1 MNKLTLKTIAQWT
14 NGELI
19 GDDLTI
25 SDISI
30 DSRQISPETLFI
42 AVKGDRFDAH
52 DFISDVEK
60 NGAKAVLC
68 HKRVECNIPVIY
80 VEDTKKAL
88 LDLAR
93 EYRKSMENLT
103 VVGLTG
109 SVGKT
114 TTKEMTYAVVSKK
127 FISLKT
133 EGNLNNEIG
142 LPKTLFRL
150 TSDVQAAVIEM
161 GMSAFGEISRLTRT
175 ALPDI
180 GIITNI
186 GVSHIEHLGSRD
198 GILKAKLEILEGMKK
213 GSPLIIN
220 GDNDKLITV
229 KNDDYK
235 IIYFGIENEN
245 ADVRAIDINEDGKN
259 TTFTV
264 VFGENKQTV
273 TIPTV
278 GIHNVYDALSAF
290 AVGLELEIEPC
301 EIAQALSQYE
311 PSGMRQR
318 IKEING
324 IKVIEDCYNASPD
337 SQRAALNALKS
348 IKSER
353 TIAVLGDMLEL
364 GDYSKQAHCDIGKY
378 AAEKQID
385 MLFTF
390 GEESKNI
397 TETAQQ
403 FGMDAFAF
411 TDKAVLFNAL
421 KGEIR
426 KGDAVLFKASRGM
439 KLEEVIEMLYK
450 EWEVK

>member
-1 MNKLTLKTIAQWT
+1 MEKLTLKTIAEWT
-14 NGELI
+14 DGELV
-19 GDDLTI
+19 GDNLSI
-25 SDISI
+25 SEISI

-42 AVKGDRFDAH
+42 AVKGERFDAH
-52 DFISDVEK
+52 DFIADVQK
-60 NGAKAVLC
+60 NGAKAVMC
-68 HKRVECNIPVIY
+68 HKRVECGIPVIY
-80 VEDTKKAL
+80 VKDTKKAL

-93 EYRKSMENLT
+93 EYRKSIENLT

-114 TTKEMTYAVVSKK
+114 TTKEMAYAVVSKK
-127 FISLKT
+127 FNALKT

-150 TSDVQAAVIEM
+150 NSEIQAAVIEM
-161 GMSAFGEISRLTRT
+161 GMSDFGEISRLTRT

-220 GDNDKLITV
+220 GDNDKLKTV
-229 KNDDYK
+229 NNKDYR
-235 IIYFGIENEN
+235 IIYFGIENEK
-245 ADVRAIDINEDGKN
+245 ADVRAIDINEDGQN
-259 TTFTV
+259 TEFTV
-264 VFGENKQTV
+264 VFGDKTQKV
-273 TIPTV
+273 KLPTV

-290 AVGLELEIEPC
+290 AVGLELKIEP
-301 EIAQALSQYE
+301 EKIAQALSEYE

-318 IKEING
+318 IKDING

-348 IKSER
+348 VKSER
-353 TIAVLGDMLEL
+353 KIAVLGDMLEL

-397 TETAQQ
+397 TETAQK

-411 TDKAVLFNAL
+411 TDKTVLFNAL
-421 KGEIR
+421 KGELK

-450 EWEVK
+450 EWENK